1 MEEIKLD
8 VQLRKELGSR
18 KIRRVRRE
26 HFVPAVLYGSGK
38 DSLPIKVDRKIYE
51 RIRRLHHG
59 ENIIFHL
66 NVLDGQK
73 KVKDFPALV
82 KEEQHDP
89 VNANVL
95 HIDFNQI
102 SLKDKIKVKVPIE
115 AKGEPIG
122 VKRDNGSLDHV
133 MWELEVT
140 CLPTQIPQHIEVEV
154 SHLAI
159 GDNIYVKDL
168 VLPEGVITKHD
179 PESIVFHVV
188 PPMKEVIVEEAV
200 PGAKA
205 EPEVIKEKKPEA
217 GEKAEEGGE
226 EKKEAKKEEKKEPAA
241 KKETKEK

>member
-26 HFVPAVLYGSGK
+26 NFVPAILYGSGK
-38 DSLPIKVDRKIYE
+38 DTLPIKVDRKIYE

-59 ENIIFHL
+59 ETVIFHL

-82 KEEQHDP
+82 KEEQLDP
-89 VNANVL
+89 VNDNVL

-102 SLKDKIKVKVPIE
+102 SLKDKIKVKVPVE

-140 CLPTQIPQHIEVEV
+140 CLPTAIPHHIEVEV

-168 VLPEGVITKHD
+168 VLPEGVTTKAD
-179 PESIVFHVV
+179 PEGIVFHVV
-188 PPMKEVIVEEAV
+188 PPMKEVTIEEVV

-226 EKKEAKKEEKKEPAA
+226 KEAKKEVKKEEKKEPAA
-241 KKETKEK
+241 KKESK

>member
-8 VQLRKELGSR
+8 VQLRKELGTR
-18 KIRRVRRE
+18 KIKRVRRE
-26 HFVPAVLYGSGK
+26 DFVPGILYGAGQ
-38 DSLPIKVDRKIYE
+38 DTLPIKVDRKAFE

-66 NVLDGQK
+66 NVFDGQK
-73 KVKDFPALV
+73 KLKDLPALV
-82 KEEQHDP
+82 NEEQHNP
-89 VNANVL
+89 VTDTVL
-95 HIDFNQI
+95 HVDFKQI
-102 SLKDKIKVKVPIE
+102 SLKEKIKIKVPIS

-140 CLPTQIPQHIEVEV
+140 CLPTQIPQNIEVEV

-168 VLPEGVITKHD
+168 VLPDGVSTKAD
-179 PESIVFHVV
+179 PEGIVFHVV
-188 PPMKEVIVEEAV
+188 PPMKEILPEE
-200 PGAKA
+200 PGTAKA

-217 GEKAEEGGE
+217 GEGEEGGE
-226 EKKEAKKEEKKEPAA
+226 KAAVKEEKKESA
-241 KKETKEK
+241 KKDEK